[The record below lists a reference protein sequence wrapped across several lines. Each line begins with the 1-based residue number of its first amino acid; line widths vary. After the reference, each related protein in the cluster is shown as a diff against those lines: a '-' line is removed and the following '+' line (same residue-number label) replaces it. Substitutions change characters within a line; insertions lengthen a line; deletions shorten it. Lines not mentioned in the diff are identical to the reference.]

1 MYNSKPVARKTT
13 VSSLKKKTRL
23 TAHPKLKTMVTL
35 SYIFHPKCKPNNEGT
50 NISTFSQFGAPKDED
65 NIPMGS

>member
-50 NISTFSQFGAPKDED
+50 IARLLPT
-65 NIPMGS
+65 